1 VPRIA
6 TVHQTTK
13 AWEEAD
19 SIVEIAL
26 PAGIYLACTGFVSN
40 DRFQFI
46 HGPAGVVCV
55 RLADPNITISEMCV
69 RCEAAP
75 STGLCCSSHRKGL
88 CHRCYRRTHFVE
100 VCVAGCS
107 ACAREG
113 LSVKLEG

>member
-1 VPRIA
+1 MPRIA
-6 TVHQTTK
+6 TIHQTTK
-13 AWEEAD
+13 ALGPQGRATDLPVGTYPVAELDGVPRSVAYVAD
-19 SIVEIAL
+19 GDGNL
-26 PAGIYLACTGFVSN
+26 LACVNAS
-40 DRFQFI
+40 
-46 HGPAGVVCV
+46 
-55 RLADPNITISEMCV
+55 DPNITISEMCV

-75 STGLCCSSHRKGL
+75 STGLCCSSHRKEL